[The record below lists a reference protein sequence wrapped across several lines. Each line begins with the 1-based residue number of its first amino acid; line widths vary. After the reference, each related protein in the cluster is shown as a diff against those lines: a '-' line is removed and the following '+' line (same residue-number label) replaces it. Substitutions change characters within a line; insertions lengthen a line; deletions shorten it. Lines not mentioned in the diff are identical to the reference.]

1 VAEKEVNA
9 KRGECQSMAGK
20 DRKLTSALP
29 RQIMPAIIRCNVQK
43 FPGKIKRNVC
53 RCVMPQILWVETV
66 AQISCPMSL
75 TFKEHHDRKMKVRK
89 IFTAYCRLT
98 EGFFL

>member
-29 RQIMPAIIRCNVQK
+29 RQIMPAIIRRNVQK
-43 FPGKIKRNVC
+43 FPGKIKKKAFAFYR
-53 RCVMPQILWVETV
+53 ILF
-66 AQISCPMSL
+66 ILSM
-75 TFKEHHDRKMKVRK
+75 
-89 IFTAYCRLT
+89 
-98 EGFFL
+98 